1 MNNHQQ
7 EIVIK
12 KSPVVFLK
20 WLIVIEFSWAILIVI
35 VALIT
40 DFNTLYNDLQL
51 VRVASFEIMLAII
64 VTAFQVLFVTIAF
77 ISWYFDT
84 YRIDRHK
91 IVRQRGNFTG
101 TSDIVQT
108 KALTDVVIHQSRVGT
123 SLNYGSLELV
133 TVDAKRKISLKNIP
147 NPAHYAE
154 LIKNFITP
162 QQIDLNRQLQ
172 KPIPTLISEGEGQY
186 IEFKSSFSWD
196 YRQQRMNKALNKAVM
211 KNVVGFMN
219 TTGGAILIGVDD
231 EGEILGLETEFQS
244 MGKGNV
250 DGFENALNLVFGQ
263 MIGTEYRHHLTVDF
277 AEIEAKTVCRIIVSP
292 APEPVFLNLKNN
304 EEFYIRTGNSSQP
317 LTMSKAVRYIQSHF
331 S

>member
-1 MNNHQQ
+1 MNHQQ

-20 WLIVIEFSWAILIVI
+20 WLIIIEFTWAIITTLLILWI
-35 VALIT
+35 DFDAL
-40 DFNTLYNDLQL
+40 YASLQL
-51 VRVASFEIMLAII
+51 ARVASFQII
-64 VTAFQVLFVTIAF
+64 VAGIITSLQVLFVAIAF

-84 YRIDRHK
+84 YKIDRHK

-108 KALTDVVIHQSRVGT
+108 KALTDVVIHQSRLGS
-123 SLNYGSLELV
+123 SLNYGSLELI
-133 TVDAKRKISLKNIP
+133 TVDAKRKIRLKNIP
-147 NPAHYAE
+147 NPARHAE
-154 LIKNFITP
+154 LIQNFITP

-172 KPIPTLISEGEGQY
+172 KPIPALISEGEGQY

-196 YRQQRMNKALNKAVM
+196 YRQQRINKALNKAIM

-250 DGFENALNLVFGQ
+250 DGFENALNLAFGQ
-263 MIGTEYRHHLTVDF
+263 MVGTEYRHFLTVDF
-277 AEIEAKTVCRIIVSP
+277 AEIEGKTICRIIVSP
-292 APEPVFLNLKNN
+292 APEPVFLTHKNS

-331 S
+331 N

>member
-101 TSDIVQT
+101 TSDIIDARGLDDAAGIAGDLNAYFTAMHGVVQEYGGVID
-108 KALTDVVIHQSRVGT
+108 KVDLYDQGDKLMVLFGAPVAHEQDVQRAALTALAMQEAMRK
-123 SLNYGSLELV
+123 LNTPTAALLSQRIGSP
-133 TVDAKRKISLKNIP
+133 DPSPRAKRP
-147 NPAHYAE
+147 G
-154 LIKNFITP
+154 
-162 QQIDLNRQLQ
+162 DLRCRGSNR
-172 KPIPTLISEGEGQY
+172 PRRGS
-186 IEFKSSFSWD
+186 
-196 YRQQRMNKALNKAVM
+196 
-211 KNVVGFMN
+211 
-219 TTGGAILIGVDD
+219 
-231 EGEILGLETEFQS
+231 
-244 MGKGNV
+244 
-250 DGFENALNLVFGQ
+250 
-263 MIGTEYRHHLTVDF
+263 
-277 AEIEAKTVCRIIVSP
+277 
-292 APEPVFLNLKNN
+292 
-304 EEFYIRTGNSSQP
+304 
-317 LTMSKAVRYIQSHF
+317 
-331 S
+331 